1 MKPAPLSAARFNTG
15 APHARLP
22 GIIVAVA
29 LHVGAIAL
37 ILQAQPMPPAHA
49 NEQTIMVSLI
59 TPAKVMPI
67 VAPEPPKL
75 QPKLKPKPVARP
87 RPKPETPRLLSTQSP
102 APTPFVAPP
111 PPEPQPKPQPE
122 LVHAAPAPAPAPRE
136 APIVPPRLDASYLR
150 NPSPVYPR
158 PSRDMG
164 EEGRVMLRVLVNTD
178 GAAEKVEVDQS
189 SGFERL
195 DRSALD
201 AVRKWKFVPARQGNT
216 PIAQWYRVPVQFSL
230 ES

>member
-1 MKPAPLSAARFNTG
+1 MKPAHLSATRFNTG
-15 APHARLP
+15 APHARIP
-22 GIIVAVA
+22 GILIAVA
-29 LHVGAIAL
+29 LHAGVIAL
-37 ILQAQPMPPAHA
+37 ILRAQPMPPAHA
-49 NEQTIMVSLI
+49 AEQTIMVSLI

-67 VAPEPPKL
+67 AAPEPPKL
-75 QPKLKPKPVARP
+75 QPKPKPIAKP

-111 PPEPQPKPQPE
+111 PPEPQPKP
-122 LVHAAPAPAPAPRE
+122 VKTAPAPAPAPVQE

-164 EEGRVMLRVLVNTD
+164 EQGRVMLRVLVSAT
-178 GAAEKVEVDQS
+178 GAAEKVEIDKS
-189 SGFERL
+189 SGYERL

-201 AVRKWKFVPARQGNT
+201 AVKKWKFVPAQQGNT
-216 PIAQWYRVPVQFSL
+216 AIAQWYRVPIQFSL

>member
-1 MKPAPLSAARFNTG
+1 VIG
-15 APHARLP
+15 
-22 GIIVAVA
+22 
-29 LHVGAIAL
+29 L
-37 ILQAQPMPPAHA
+37 ILQAQSIPPVHA
-49 NEQTIMVSLI
+49 AEQTIMVSLI
-59 TPAKVMPI
+59 TPAKVMAIAP
-67 VAPEPPKL
+67 PEPPKL
-75 QPKLKPKPVARP
+75 QPKAKPKAVAKP
-87 RPKPETPRLLSTQSP
+87 RPKPETPQLLSSQSP

-111 PPEPQPKPQPE
+111 PPEPKPEP
-122 LVHAAPAPAPAPRE
+122 VHEAPAPAPTPAPAP

-164 EEGRVMLRVLVNTD
+164 EQGRVMLRVLVSTD

-189 SGFERL
+189 SGYERL